1 MEDPNCAAARGTI
14 RELFSFHFG
23 GDMHFSPGL
32 LETHKRF
39 LTTQLA
45 ENLKNSP
52 PGSDPFALT
61 PDDDPP
67 KAFSVGNCK
76 ASGDKANLKVLIFW
90 KTDTRSEQRELNVE
104 AVKQN
109 DQWLVNSISK
119 P

>member
-1 MEDPNCAAARGTI
+1 M
-14 RELFSFHFG
+14 
-23 GDMHFSPGL
+23 
-32 LETHKRF
+32 
-39 LTTQLA
+39 
-45 ENLKNSP
+45 
-52 PGSDPFALT
+52 T